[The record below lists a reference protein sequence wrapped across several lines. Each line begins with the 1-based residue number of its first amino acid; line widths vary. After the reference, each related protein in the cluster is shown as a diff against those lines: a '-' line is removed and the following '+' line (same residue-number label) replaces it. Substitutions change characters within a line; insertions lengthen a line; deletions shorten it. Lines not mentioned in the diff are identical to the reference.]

1 MGKIRVFIADDQ
13 DMMREGLSLLLNN
26 QPDLEVVGETFQRDM
41 VEKGM
46 QTLKPDVLLLDIVLV
61 QKHDVGSIAS
71 LQKSSPETKI
81 IIMANQGVDE
91 SVHRSLKS
99 GVRGYIVKQAAS
111 AEVAVAISRV
121 MAGHYYLR
129 AVIMDR
135 VIETYLE
142 GTRTKPRGRNRDD
155 NKYSGYNQ
163 LSDREKE
170 IFQLLLAGLS
180 SREISQNLNFS
191 TKTADKHR
199 ASILKKTGVANSTQL
214 LHYAIKLGLSPG
226 FKKNEII

>member
-46 QTLKPDVLLLDIVLV
+46 QSLKPDVLLLDIVLV
-61 QKHDVGSIAS
+61 QNRDVGSIAA
-71 LQKSSPETKI
+71 LQTSSPETKI
-81 IIMANQGVDE
+81 IIMANQCVDE

-111 AEVAVAISRV
+111 EEVAVAIRRV
-121 MAGHYYLR
+121 MAGHYYLS

-142 GTRTKPRGRNRDD
+142 GTRTKPRGRNRND
-155 NKYSGYNQ
+155 NKYAGYNQ

-180 SREISQNLNFS
+180 SREISQNLNLS
-191 TKTADKHR
+191 TKTADKNR
-199 ASILKKTGVANSTQL
+199 ASILKKTGVANTTQL
-214 LHYAIKLGLSPG
+214 LRYAIKLELTPGL
-226 FKKNEII
+226 KKTEII